1 MSVVIIAGFGMSAQ
15 TCGRDVSLRLLISDL
30 LRASGLP
37 PKAAHERNRHAL
49 ARWEAHNSAE
59 TQQQQLWTLLVDN
72 LPAVEPAVETG
83 AWDTLLAAEQP
94 VITSSYDLH
103 AATAMY
109 RKVFKQPP
117 AEPAVL
123 HQVILTWQSPLP
135 VLREFFTPGSAM
147 SRTKIL
153 YREGSVLTGDWLL
166 GSRFGQARNVLR
178 KIDSLFADHV
188 FFLVGI
194 EHGLDSSLVKAKVR
208 RKGPVFRVVRQ
219 GVKGTEGVTDLYC
232 EYAPAEAFQESLRQ
246 SLLRVLE
253 SAQPV
258 F

>member
-1 MSVVIIAGFGMSAQ
+1 MSTVIIAGFGMSAQ

-49 ARWEAHNSAE
+49 ARWEASTSAE

-72 LPAVEPAVETG
+72 LPAVETG

-94 VITSSYDLH
+94 VVTSSYDLH

-117 AEPAVL
+117 ADL
-123 HQVILTWQSPLP
+123 GDLRQVILTWQSPLP

-166 GSRFGQARNVLR
+166 GSRFGQARGVLR
-178 KIDSLFADHV
+178 KIDGLFADRV

-194 EHGLDSSLVKAKVR
+194 EHGLDSGLVKAQVR
-208 RKGPVFRVVRQ
+208 RRGPVFRVVRQ
-219 GVKGTEGVTDLYC
+219 GVKGAEGVTDLYC
-232 EYAPAEAFQESLRQ
+232 EYAPAEAFQQGLRQ

-253 SAQPV
+253 EPA
-258 F
+258 